1 MTVDRCN
8 KCVSCTLRTN
18 RKGKREKQVA
28 CTHFQLLCFLE
39 LIVFSLLQ
47 KFIDDEME
55 RVKGFASESSVPFR
69 ERLKIIGGVVNPEDL
84 NLSAAERKLIQGYN
98 RKPVLSRP
106 QHTFY
111 QVRIKDVLYFWLNYS
126 KMLLL

>member
-1 MTVDRCN
+1 MYHSVWAVRTDPIGDRNGQSIGMPPYIICRYAQYG
-8 KCVSCTLRTN
+8 S
-18 RKGKREKQVA
+18 
-28 CTHFQLLCFLE
+28 

-47 KFIDDEME
+47 KFIDDETE

-106 QHTFY
+106 QHNFY
-111 QVRIKDVLYFWLNYS
+111 QLHIKKRPRSFSRSSEAWDP
-126 KMLLL
+126 